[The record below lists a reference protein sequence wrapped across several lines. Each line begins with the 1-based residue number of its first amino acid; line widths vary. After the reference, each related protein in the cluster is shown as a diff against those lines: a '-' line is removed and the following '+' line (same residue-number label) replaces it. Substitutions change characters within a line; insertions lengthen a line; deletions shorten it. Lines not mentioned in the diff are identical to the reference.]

1 MLFKWIYL
9 NCITTSETRAHFRVF
24 SIDTVKLLIP
34 SHINRTTLPSAFA
47 SLWIS
52 PSLSLR
58 PVAFLLAKGRHSI
71 GLRQLFEFLWR
82 WSLFL
87 ELILTANVQPPPE
100 DGQIYKRK
108 RENKTRKNAILVI
121 SMELLYLNTFL
132 IFKQILAW
140 VLRE

>member
-9 NCITTSETRAHFRVF
+9 KSINTSDTRGHFRVF
-24 SIDTVKLLIP
+24 PINTVKPLIP

-100 DGQIYKRK
+100 DGQ
-108 RENKTRKNAILVI
+108 NKKKQKKKKNVILVI
-121 SMELLYLNTFL
+121 FMELKYLDTF
-132 IFKQILAW
+132 
-140 VLRE
+140 